1 MRRTHSSRKWL
12 HSSLQ
17 RQRKTTSSRTGG
29 RERDVKRL
37 KGKAEAEIV
46 VKRSRFIAVAS
57 PVTTLEEVRERVNET
72 KAEYSDATH
81 VVHAAVVGKSGTL
94 YSSSD
99 DREPKNTAGR
109 PALEVLK
116 GSGIT
121 NICVCII
128 RYFGGT
134 LLGTGGLVKA
144 YGDSVKEVLK
154 AAETEELVDYES
166 FRIALQYDLYTPVK
180 AIMEKYSC
188 TDITEDFGVGITIKG
203 SIPKDR
209 ATSFRAEIEDR
220 GQGRIQLD
228 TLCPIT

>member
-1 MRRTHSSRKWL
+1 M
-12 HSSLQ
+12 
-17 RQRKTTSSRTGG
+17 
-29 RERDVKRL
+29 KRL
-37 KGKAEAEIV
+37 KKSAAAEIT
-46 VKRSRFIAVAS
+46 VKRSRFIAEAS
-57 PVTTLEEVRERVNET
+57 PVASLEEVRERVNET
-72 KAEYSDATH
+72 RKRYSDATH

-121 NICVCII
+121 NISVCII

-154 AAETEELVDYES
+154 ICETEELVDYREFS
-166 FRIALQYDLYTPVK
+166 LTLPYDLYTPVK
-180 AIMEKYSC
+180 TVIEKYGC
-188 TDITEDFGVGITIKG
+188 TTLDEKFDTAVRIKG
-203 SIPKDR
+203 AVPDSDVER
-209 ATSFRAEIEDR
+209 FRKEIGDC

-228 TLCPIT
+228 IGEAIP

>member
-1 MRRTHSSRKWL
+1 M
-12 HSSLQ
+12 
-17 RQRKTTSSRTGG
+17 
-29 RERDVKRL
+29 KRL
-37 KGKAEAEIV
+37 KTTAAAEIT
-46 VKRSRFIAVAS
+46 VKRSRFIAEAS
-57 PVTTLEEVRERVNET
+57 PVTSLEEVRERVNET
-72 KAEYSDATH
+72 RRRYSDATH

-121 NICVCII
+121 NICICII

-144 YGDSVKEVLK
+144 YGDSTKEVLK
-154 AAETEELVDYES
+154 AVETEELVDYAS
-166 FRIALQYDLYTPVK
+166 FSLTLQYDLYTPLK
-180 AIMEKYSC
+180 AVIEKYVC
-188 TDITEDFGVGITIKG
+188 TGLSEEFDTAVRIKG
-203 SIPKDR
+203 ALPAHDIEG
-209 ATSFRAEIEDR
+209 FRKEIGDW

-228 TLCPIT
+228 IGGAIS